1 MAAADAGDVAF
12 AGAALHAEK
21 NLAVGA
27 LEVLIVLAVLHTF
40 DELAGLQLPV
50 GGQVDVLPVFFNTL
64 GVVPGEH
71 TEDGRDV
78 KGETGKG
85 EQADAGEAA
94 QKGSH
99 KTGKKGEHAEIVRA
113 MATDHE
119 TGKRFFE
126 ALEKVHGK
134 DHPFMNEISIFD
146 RCEMLPTAT

>member
-21 NLAVGA
+21 HLAVGA

-64 GVVPGEH
+64 GVVTRKH
-71 TEDGRDV
+71 TEDGCDIE
-78 KGETGKG
+78 GETGKG
-85 EQADAGEAA
+85 EQTDAGEAA

-99 KTGKKGEHAEIVRA
+99 KTGKKGEHAEIVGA
-113 MATDHE
+113 MATLHE
-119 TGKRFFE
+119 NG
-126 ALEKVHGK
+126 
-134 DHPFMNEISIFD
+134 
-146 RCEMLPTAT
+146 